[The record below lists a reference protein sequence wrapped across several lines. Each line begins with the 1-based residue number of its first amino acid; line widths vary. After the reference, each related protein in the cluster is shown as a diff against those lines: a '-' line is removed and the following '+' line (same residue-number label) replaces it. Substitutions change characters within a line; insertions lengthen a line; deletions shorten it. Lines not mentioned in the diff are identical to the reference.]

1 MNLHKK
7 LSKKVLN
14 NTMSE
19 NDSVLK
25 ALDKIVLLKR
35 KIILVIKKN
44 KLIGTVT
51 DGDLRKVQFLTNYN
65 TKLKH
70 LMNKNPRVIKDGVKN
85 FKLKNLLNQISYVP
99 VIDRKNNLIDLASLS
114 KIKNIK
120 FENEVVIFAGGFG
133 RRLYPYTKK
142 IPKPM
147 LKIKKKPNLET
158 LIKKIKMAGF
168 VNITVTLFYKNK
180 YIKDKLKEKNINFFT
195 EKKPLGTAGSLGKIK
210 YKNNLPVLAI
220 NADLI
225 TNLDLKNLLFFHN
238 SYKSDFTVSVKDK
251 SFEIP
256 FATINVKNNRI
267 LNLTEKPEKNY
278 LFNAGIYMIN
288 QKLIQKIIPKK
299 KRIDMPDFINRAIK
313 KKFKIL
319 PFYHREKWIDFGT
332 LKEYLLIKK

>member
-147 LKIKKKPNLET
+147 LKIKKKPNL
-158 LIKKIKMAGF
+158 G
-168 VNITVTLFYKNK
+168 
-180 YIKDKLKEKNINFFT
+180 
-195 EKKPLGTAGSLGKIK
+195 
-210 YKNNLPVLAI
+210 
-220 NADLI
+220 
-225 TNLDLKNLLFFHN
+225 
-238 SYKSDFTVSVKDK
+238 
-251 SFEIP
+251 
-256 FATINVKNNRI
+256 
-267 LNLTEKPEKNY
+267 
-278 LFNAGIYMIN
+278 
-288 QKLIQKIIPKK
+288 
-299 KRIDMPDFINRAIK
+299 FIN
-313 KKFKIL
+313 
-319 PFYHREKWIDFGT
+319 PKWV
-332 LKEYLLIKK
+332 LELLLILKI